1 MRSWLMPMKLVG
13 DHTLWWSK
21 PSLKLTSSPGFSSRF
36 SHVVFLLPKSDKR
49 NMFRKDLRIY
59 WWNLSEKSIVQM
71 MFPLGRTMKSL
82 LNTILGGIADFRM
95 FSFRLCP
102 LTNYSWV
109 MLFVHVQP
117 SRFPGYSQTHGSRYF
132 TLKNMWEI
140 WVVTIS
146 IVSGSWNNLYNK
158 LYKPSAIITN

>member
-1 MRSWLMPMKLVG
+1 MWAPETHDWPSRHMGFVWCSSIPCHGNALPMKLVG
-13 DHTLWWSK
+13 DHPLWCSK
-21 PSLKLTSSPGFSSRF
+21 ASLKLTSSLGFPSRF
-36 SHVVFLLPKSDKR
+36 SHVVFVLPKSDKR

-71 MFPLGRTMKSL
+71 MFPLGRTIKCL

-109 MLFVHVQP
+109 MLSHAFCP
-117 SRFPGYSQTHGSRYF
+117 CS
-132 TLKNMWEI
+132 TLKISRLLPNMDPDTSHWKI
-140 WVVTIS
+140 C
-146 IVSGSWNNLYNK
+146 GRY
-158 LYKPSAIITN
+158 